1 MQTFRS
7 VTTALF
13 AGCVLIATSPL
24 PASAVAGGL
33 AWDSVTK
40 IAVNGDPSSLQP
52 GNFDEDFAAASAAQ
66 MSDQSSGSGG
76 GIFGQMH
83 QAMAMGQAMKQ
94 MMQTGI
100 AERHYVAGSKE
111 RVDNLTMQTATI
123 TDCDARTITRL
134 DLGQKTYVVES
145 MDHPSSGS
153 SGGGPGN
160 RFNDNGTRIAISVTN
175 TALGSRVVAGQ
186 PTSGYR
192 SDATLTET
200 SSSGETHTQNAN
212 LVGYYSSFD
221 NPSPGCSR
229 PNFGMAQARMGM
241 MANYSQLMRAFAA
254 GGADKRFT
262 VTQSGPPLP
271 LGRLA
276 MYDAVVF
283 AAQGQGVT
291 FVNER
296 GNVRALAATDP
307 IFAIPPGF
315 TQRQ

>member
-1 MQTFRS
+1 MHSFRS
-7 VTTALF
+7 IAAAFFV
-13 AGCVLIATSPL
+13 GCVVIATVPL
-24 PASAVAGGL
+24 RAIADPNGL

-40 IAVNGDPSSLQP
+40 IAVNGDPSTLQP
-52 GNFDEDFAAASAAQ
+52 GNFDNDFAAASAAQ
-66 MSDQSSGSGG
+66 MPDQGG
-76 GIFGQMH
+76 GGGMFGQMH
-83 QAMAMGQAMKQ
+83 QAMAMGQSMKQ
-94 MMQTGI
+94 MMATGI

-134 DLGQKTYVVES
+134 DLRQKTYVVES
-145 MDHPSSGS
+145 MDHPSSP
-153 SGGGPGN
+153 SGGGPGS
-160 RFNDNGTRIAISVTN
+160 RFNDSATRIAISVTN
-175 TALGSRVVAGQ
+175 TALGPRVVGGQ
-186 PTSGYR
+186 PTNGYR

-212 LVGYYSSFD
+212 LVGFYSSFV

-229 PNFGMAQARMGM
+229 PGFGMGQARMGM
-241 MANYSQLMRAFAA
+241 MANYSQLMRAFASA
-254 GGADKRFT
+254 AADKRFN

-271 LGRLA
+271 FGKLA
-276 MYDAVVF
+276 MFDAVVF

-296 GNVRALAATDP
+296 GNVRALSATDP
-307 IFAIPPGF
+307 IFAIPAGF